1 VAVCYRHTNRETGV
15 SCSSCGRPICP
26 DCMTPTSVGMRC
38 PECSRERTKVRT
50 ARTLRAEPTVT
61 HALIAVNVLAYL
73 GSTLAG
79 SGVAETGALG
89 GSLNA
94 HGGLEAGFIA
104 QQHEYWRIVTA
115 GFLHANI
122 LHLALNMFF
131 IYVLGG
137 MLEPAVG
144 HVRFLAIYVVAL
156 LAGSL
161 GALVVTPDALT
172 VGASGAGFGILGAAL
187 IVARDRGIS
196 VMESGLGVTLL
207 INLAFS
213 FTIRGISIGGHIG
226 GLIGGVVAAIIL
238 VELGERRRRDGVA
251 YALCAA
257 LAVAVAVAAVA
268 VARSHVGSPA
278 L

>member
-1 VAVCYRHTNRETGV
+1 
-15 SCSSCGRPICP
+15 
-26 DCMTPTSVGMRC
+26 MTPTSVGMRC

-50 ARTLRAEPTVT
+50 ARSLGTDPTVT
-61 HALIAVNVLAYL
+61 YALIAVNVLAYL

-79 SGVAETGALG
+79 SGVAETGGLG

-94 HGGLEAGFIA
+94 HGGLSAFPVA
-104 QQHEYWRIVTA
+104 VQHEYWRILTA

-122 LHLALNMFF
+122 LHVALNMFF

-161 GALVVTPDALT
+161 GALIVTPGALT

-196 VMESGLGVTLL
+196 IMESGLGLTLL

-226 GLIGGVVAAIIL
+226 GLIGGLVAAAIL
-238 VELGERRRRDGVA
+238 VELGERRRRDRVA
-251 YALCAA
+251 YALCAV
-257 LAVAVAVAAVA
+257 LAVVVSLAAVA
-268 VARSHVGSPA
+268 VARSQVGLTA
-278 L
+278 V